1 MSTPTLRDRLKPV
14 ELLIVSALLGI
25 FTGLV
30 VLMSS
35 RDLILSSISFGI
47 VFIVCLVAM
56 AMFVLA
62 IKPNKNELLDIEEQN
77 HEPEKTTPE
86 KTGH

>member
-1 MSTPTLRDRLKPV
+1 MTTPTLRDRLKPL
-14 ELLIVSALLGI
+14 ELLIVSAVLGL

-35 RDLILSSISFGI
+35 RDLILSAVSFGI

-62 IKPNKNELLDIEEQN
+62 IKPNKNELLDIEELDSSS
-77 HEPEKTTPE
+77 KDS
-86 KTGH
+86 GH